1 MSAVAKVK
9 DTRQVARFSR
19 QDLLNI
25 RDINYGNMALVKRL
39 IKGQQAEFDSTS
51 FPDGTDKVFKRRII
65 VMKCA
70 LEPGEVNPPSEE
82 MVTLE
87 DLNFTDLPWMGP
99 VTVAP
104 FGPRQLRAKNAF
116 FAVVELVREID
127 GYLWLLKID
136 VGSLAP
142 RDYTPI
148 TIEVEG
154 PTRRDSSF
162 KLYIDNDLSQLE
174 CVKHFNTAP
183 EVPESLVKEL
193 TDIGFVRK
201 GNRFTGGTEDT
212 DVCLNIQVILYGKI
226 LTPL

>member
-1 MSAVAKVK
+1 MSAVAAVK
-9 DTRQVARFSR
+9 DNRQIARYTR

-25 RDINYGNMALVKRL
+25 RDINYGSAALVKRL
-39 IKGQQAEFDSTS
+39 IKAQQAEFDSTS

-70 LEPGEVNPPSEE
+70 LEPGEVNPPASE

-87 DLNFTDLPWMGP
+87 DMNFTDLPWMGP
-99 VTVAP
+99 ITIAP

-127 GYLWLLKID
+127 GYLWLLKVD
-136 VGSLAP
+136 VGTGVP
-142 RDYTPI
+142 RDYSPV

-154 PTRRDSSF
+154 PTRRDSAF
-162 KLYIDNDLSQLE
+162 KLFVDNELSPLDQ
-174 CVKHFNTAP
+174 VRHFHDAP
-183 EVPESLVKEL
+183 QVPESLVKEM
-193 TDIGFVRK
+193 TDIGFVHK
-201 GNRFTGGTEDT
+201 GDRFTGGTEDT
-212 DVCLNIQVILYGKI
+212 DICLNIQVILYGKI